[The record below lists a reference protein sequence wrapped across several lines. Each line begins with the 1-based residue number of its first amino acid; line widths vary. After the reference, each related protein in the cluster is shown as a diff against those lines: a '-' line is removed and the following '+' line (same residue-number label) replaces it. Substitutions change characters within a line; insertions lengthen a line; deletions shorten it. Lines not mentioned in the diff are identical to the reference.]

1 MKHLSLLSA
10 ITLIPLLVSALSVYD
25 VGEKAWTANA
35 LTRITTSVTVTI
47 WTDAPH
53 ETGRHHHHDDDW
65 FVGEEGEGEGVGE
78 GVGEMVEEEEEV
90 VDGVDD
96 LLDEHMEPVKKP
108 EPTGTKRTT
117 ATVKEPKVTKTK
129 VIKTKG
135 PTKTA
140 KNKNTKTAWAP
151 VINTHPSRPPLAQVT
166 GCKSEGQIALT
177 YSEGPTDATAKIAQQ
192 LSEADARANFFI
204 NATWLNIPHYAAIA
218 SDVYKAGHL
227 IGMTYRMKNDNPRT
241 ISDSELKKDIIENA
255 QAIEKLLGVAP
266 KYVRLHL
273 LDQSN
278 ARIEKVMAELGFVT
292 VGYNLDSEDY
302 VEKNATGPGS
312 VQEAYAKAFKDF
324 SEKFG
329 TKGSFVAIHYDVPQ
343 SSSLSAVGH
352 IVNTIEQEGYMM
364 VRLDGCLNDSKPYKK
379 SAESTVYVHDQFSYN
394 QPEYHQGQKY
404 VSVDNS
410 LGVEEPHEEHNSS
423 TGTAN
428 RKKATLFY
436 GTLVIA
442 LIMFFL

>member
-10 ITLIPLLVSALSVYD
+10 ITLMPLLVSALSAYD

-35 LTRITTSVTVTI
+35 LTRITTSVTETI
-47 WTDAPH
+47 WTDAPY
-53 ETGRHHHHDDDW
+53 ETGRHHHDDDDW
-65 FVGEEGEGEGVGE
+65 FVGGEGEGEGGGE
-78 GVGEMVEEEEEV
+78 GRGERGGEVVEEEEEV
-90 VDGVDD
+90 MDGVDD
-96 LLDEHMEPVKKP
+96 VLDEHMEDVKKP
-108 EPTGTKRTT
+108 DPTDTKRTT
-117 ATVKEPKVTKTK
+117 TTVKGHKVT
-129 VIKTKG
+129 KTKG

-151 VINTHPSRPPLAQVT
+151 IIKTHPSRPPLAQVT
-166 GCKSEGQIALT
+166 ACKSEGQIALT

-227 IGMTYRMKNDNPRT
+227 IGMTYRMKNDDPKA

-312 VQEAYAKAFKDF
+312 VQEAYTRAFKDF

-329 TKGSFVAIHYDVPQ
+329 TKGSFVAIHYDVLQ
-343 SSSLSAVGH
+343 SSSVSAVGH

-364 VRLDGCLNDSKPYKK
+364 VRLDGCLNDPKPYKK

-394 QPEYHQGQKY
+394 QPDYHQGQKY

-410 LGVEEPHEEHNSS
+410 LGLEDPREEHNSN
-423 TGTAN
+423 TGTVN
-428 RKKATLFY
+428 RKKTALFY
-436 GTLVIA
+436 GTFVIA